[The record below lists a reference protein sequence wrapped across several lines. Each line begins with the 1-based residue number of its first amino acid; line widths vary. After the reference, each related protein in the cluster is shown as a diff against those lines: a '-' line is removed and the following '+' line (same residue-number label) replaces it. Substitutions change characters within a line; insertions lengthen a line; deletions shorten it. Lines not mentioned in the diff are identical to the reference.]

1 MQIYC
6 GTRILEAE
14 GGASAPMGTSNGILA
29 GDPQAPLAA
38 KIYLQKA
45 LKAFCKKYPFLHV
58 DLWIDDLSF
67 DVIERDPQNAVRI
80 AIQAYT
86 YIKQLLEEDELKIS
100 EKKTGFVASNIEAKR
115 LLQQQ
120 LPPGGS
126 A

>member
-45 LKAFCKKYPFLHV
+45 LKEFCKKYPFLHV